1 MTENQLITICI
12 KIPFMRRSSPSPSV
26 LLLSSVAAVT
36 PAPCRSLYCAS
47 KSASLLLYES
57 LAIEHP
63 DISFTCI
70 LPGTIE
76 GDFRRSAVDLDL
88 SKEGDRDV
96 GQANKD
102 GLRRD
107 KVAARCIEA
116 IDRQERSVFMAGFYR
131 LVPTL
136 YHIICPNFVEWA
148 ARRKYKYP

>member
-1 MTENQLITICI
+1 MS
-12 KIPFMRRSSPSPSV
+12 RSSPSPSV

-36 PAPCRSLYCAS
+36 PAPRRSLYCAS

-63 DISFTCI
+63 DITFTCV

-88 SKEGDRDV
+88 TNDVDRDI
-96 GQANKD
+96 GHKNTD
-102 GLRRD
+102 GLKRA

-116 IDRQERSVFMAGFYR
+116 IDRQERSVYMAGFYR
-131 LVPTL
+131 LVPML
-136 YHIICPNFVEWA
+136 YHIICPSFIEWA
-148 ARRKYKYP
+148 ARKKYKYP